1 MREHTTSD
9 ADGHTRGRTVLAA
22 VGACLWGGALFT
34 SILTAGLRLW
44 PSLPGSLILGL
55 IAVGF
60 VFFTVAR
67 ASNPEAACSAR
78 RCGHL
83 LSPRMRA
90 AYWAGYALMAS
101 GVALTAVVSLKLW

>member
-9 ADGHTRGRTVLAA
+9 AKPGTRTSSIFGA
-22 VGACLWGGALFT
+22 VFACLWGAALFA
-34 SILTAGLRLW
+34 SILMAGLRLW
-44 PSLPGSLILGL
+44 PALPGRLILGL

-60 VFFTVAR
+60 LFFTIAR
-67 ASNPEAACSAR
+67 ASNPEAAGSAR
-78 RCGHL
+78 CCARL

-90 AYWAGYALMAS
+90 AYWAGYALMAA